1 MSTKPQGDLRL
12 ILNFLSLKGVRNMS
26 IRGGDWV
33 PQDYLTRMSMELGMH
48 EDEIGNPEKTH
59 RRLLRESLPYVTLEL
74 RNLALNDNDPRIRLQ
89 ASSLILDRAMGK
101 AGVNASV
108 DELPGDQ
115 LFTELSES
123 IEKIL
128 AEAAKPET
136 N

>member
-1 MSTKPQGDLRL
+1 
-12 ILNFLSLKGVRNMS
+12 MS

-48 EDEIGNPEKTH
+48 EDEVGNPEKTH

-74 RNLALNDNDPRIRLQ
+74 RNLALNDTDPRIRLQ

-101 AGVNASV
+101 AGVNANV
-108 DELPGDQ
+108 EELPGDQ

-128 AEAAKPET
+128 ASAANENNHNQP
-136 N
+136 

>member
-1 MSTKPQGDLRL
+1 
-12 ILNFLSLKGVRNMS
+12 MS

-89 ASSLILDRAMGK
+89 ASSLILDRTMGK
-101 AGVNASV
+101 AGVNANV
-108 DELPGDQ
+108 EELPGDQ

-128 AEAAKPET
+128 AEATKPET

>member
-1 MSTKPQGDLRL
+1 
-12 ILNFLSLKGVRNMS
+12 MS

-33 PQDYLTRMSMELGMH
+33 PQDYLTRMSMELGVH

-101 AGVNASV
+101 AGVNANV
-108 DELPGDQ
+108 EDLPGDQ

-128 AEAAKPET
+128 ATAANPDSE
-136 N
+136 

>member
-1 MSTKPQGDLRL
+1 
-12 ILNFLSLKGVRNMS
+12 MS

-33 PQDYLTRMSMELGMH
+33 PQEYLTRMSMELGVH

-101 AGVNASV
+101 AGVNANV
-108 DELPGDQ
+108 EELPGDQ

-128 AEAAKPET
+128 AEATKPET

>member
-1 MSTKPQGDLRL
+1 
-12 ILNFLSLKGVRNMS
+12 MS

-33 PQDYLTRMSMELGMH
+33 PQEYLTRMSMELGVH

-101 AGVNASV
+101 AGVNANV

-128 AEAAKPET
+128 AEAAKPEAGS
-136 N
+136 

>member
-1 MSTKPQGDLRL
+1 MG
-12 ILNFLSLKGVRNMS
+12 
-26 IRGGDWV
+26 IRGDDWV
-33 PQDYLTRMSMELGMH
+33 PQDYLNRMNMELNFH

-74 RNLALNDNDPRIRLQ
+74 RNLALNDSDPRIRLQ

-108 DELPGDQ
+108 EETPGDQ

-128 AEAAKPET
+128 ANANAET
-136 N
+136 DNP

>member
-1 MSTKPQGDLRL
+1 MG
-12 ILNFLSLKGVRNMS
+12 
-26 IRGGDWV
+26 IRGDDWV
-33 PQDYLTRMSMELGMH
+33 PQDYLNRMNMELNFH

-74 RNLALNDNDPRIRLQ
+74 RNLALNDTDPRIRLQ

-108 DELPGDQ
+108 EDLPGDQ
-115 LFTELSES
+115 LFNELSES

-128 AEAAKPET
+128 ANAANESNP
-136 N
+136 

>member
-1 MSTKPQGDLRL
+1 
-12 ILNFLSLKGVRNMS
+12 MS

-33 PQDYLTRMSMELGMH
+33 PKDYLERMGMELKLH

-101 AGVNASV
+101 SGVNASV

>member
-1 MSTKPQGDLRL
+1 
-12 ILNFLSLKGVRNMS
+12 MS

-48 EDEIGNPEKTH
+48 EDEIDNPEKTH

-74 RNLALNDNDPRIRLQ
+74 RNLALNDTDPRIRLQ

-101 AGVNASV
+101 AGVNANV
-108 DELPGDQ
+108 DDLPGDQ
-115 LFTELSES
+115 LFTELSDS

-128 AEAAKPET
+128 ANAANQDSE
-136 N
+136 

>member
-1 MSTKPQGDLRL
+1 MG
-12 ILNFLSLKGVRNMS
+12 
-26 IRGGDWV
+26 IRGDDWV
-33 PQDYLTRMSMELGMH
+33 PQDYLNRMNLELQFH
-48 EDEIGNPEKTH
+48 EDEMGNPEKTH

-108 DELPGDQ
+108 EDLPGDQ
-115 LFTELSES
+115 LFNELSES

-128 AEAAKPET
+128 ANAANADTESNP
-136 N
+136 

>member
-1 MSTKPQGDLRL
+1 MG
-12 ILNFLSLKGVRNMS
+12 
-26 IRGGDWV
+26 IRGDDWV
-33 PQDYLTRMSMELGMH
+33 PQDYLNRMNMELNFH

-74 RNLALNDNDPRIRLQ
+74 RNLALNDSDPRIRLQ

-108 DELPGDQ
+108 EDLPGDQ
-115 LFTELSES
+115 LFNELSES

-128 AEAAKPET
+128 ANAANESNP
-136 N
+136 

>member
-1 MSTKPQGDLRL
+1 
-12 ILNFLSLKGVRNMS
+12 MS

-33 PQDYLTRMSMELGMH
+33 PKDYLTRMSMELGMH
-48 EDEIGNPEKTH
+48 EDEVGNPEKTH

>member
-1 MSTKPQGDLRL
+1 
-12 ILNFLSLKGVRNMS
+12 MS

-33 PQDYLTRMSMELGMH
+33 PQEYLTRMSMELGMH
-48 EDEIGNPEKTH
+48 EDEVGNPEKTH

-101 AGVNASV
+101 AGVNANV
-108 DELPGDQ
+108 EELPGDQ

-128 AEAAKPET
+128 AEAAKPEAG

>member
-1 MSTKPQGDLRL
+1 MG
-12 ILNFLSLKGVRNMS
+12 
-26 IRGGDWV
+26 IRGDDWV
-33 PQDYLTRMSMELGMH
+33 PQDYLNRMNMELNFH

-74 RNLALNDNDPRIRLQ
+74 RNLALNDTDPRIRLQ

-108 DELPGDQ
+108 EDLPGDQ
-115 LFTELSES
+115 LFNELSES

-128 AEAAKPET
+128 ANAAAET
-136 N
+136 ENG

>member
-1 MSTKPQGDLRL
+1 
-12 ILNFLSLKGVRNMS
+12 MS

-48 EDEIGNPEKTH
+48 EDEVGNPEKTH

-74 RNLALNDNDPRIRLQ
+74 RNLALNDADPRIRLQ

-108 DELPGDQ
+108 EDLPGDQ
-115 LFTELSES
+115 LFNELSES

-128 AEAAKPET
+128 ANAANESNP
-136 N
+136 

>member
-1 MSTKPQGDLRL
+1 
-12 ILNFLSLKGVRNMS
+12 MS

-33 PQDYLTRMSMELGMH
+33 PQDYLTRMSMELNFH

-74 RNLALNDNDPRIRLQ
+74 RNLALNDGDPRIRLQ

-101 AGVNASV
+101 AGVNANV
-108 DELPGDQ
+108 EDLPGDQ

-128 AEAAKPET
+128 AEAAKPEAG

>member
-1 MSTKPQGDLRL
+1 
-12 ILNFLSLKGVRNMS
+12 MS

-33 PQDYLTRMSMELGMH
+33 PQDYLTRMSMELGVH

-101 AGVNASV
+101 AGVNANV
-108 DELPGDQ
+108 EELPGDQ

-128 AEAAKPET
+128 AEAVKPES
-136 N
+136 

>member
-1 MSTKPQGDLRL
+1 
-12 ILNFLSLKGVRNMS
+12 MS

-48 EDEIGNPEKTH
+48 EDEVGNPEKTH

-128 AEAAKPET
+128 AEAAKPEAG

>member
-1 MSTKPQGDLRL
+1 
-12 ILNFLSLKGVRNMS
+12 MS

-33 PQDYLTRMSMELGMH
+33 PKDYLERMGMELKFH
-48 EDEIGNPEKTH
+48 EDEIDNPEKTH
-59 RRLLRESLPYVTLEL
+59 RRLLRESLPFVTLEL

-108 DELPGDQ
+108 EDLPGDQ
-115 LFTELSES
+115 LFNELSES

-128 AEAAKPET
+128 ANAANESNP
-136 N
+136 

>member
-1 MSTKPQGDLRL
+1 
-12 ILNFLSLKGVRNMS
+12 MS

-101 AGVNASV
+101 AGVNANV
-108 DELPGDQ
+108 EELPGDQ

-128 AEAAKPET
+128 ASAANENNHNQP
-136 N
+136 

>member
-1 MSTKPQGDLRL
+1 
-12 ILNFLSLKGVRNMS
+12 MS

-33 PQDYLTRMSMELGMH
+33 PQDYLTRMSMELKFH
-48 EDEIGNPEKTH
+48 EDEIDNPEKTH

-101 AGVNASV
+101 AGVNANV
-108 DELPGDQ
+108 EELPGDQ

-136 N
+136 G

>member
-1 MSTKPQGDLRL
+1 MG
-12 ILNFLSLKGVRNMS
+12 
-26 IRGGDWV
+26 IRGDDWV
-33 PQDYLTRMSMELGMH
+33 PQDYLNRMNMELNFH
-48 EDEIGNPEKTH
+48 EDEIGNPEKSH

-108 DELPGDQ
+108 EDLPGDQ
-115 LFTELSES
+115 LFNELSES

-128 AEAAKPET
+128 ANAANAET
-136 N
+136 ESNP